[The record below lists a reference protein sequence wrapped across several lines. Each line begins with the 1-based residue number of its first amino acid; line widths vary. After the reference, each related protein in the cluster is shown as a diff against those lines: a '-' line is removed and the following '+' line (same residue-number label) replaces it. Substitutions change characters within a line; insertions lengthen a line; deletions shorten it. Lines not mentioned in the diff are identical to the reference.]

1 MGDFMEG
8 SSREVAPKT
17 RGAVLKWQA
26 PFYDA
31 ECALVG
37 LRKKFRRETLRH
49 AQLSPG
55 EQILDVGCGTGILTQ
70 LAAERIGPSGKV
82 VGIDPSL
89 PMIALARKKAVR
101 AKSQAEFKLGIVER
115 LPFENRHF
123 DGVLASLMLHHLP
136 VELKQEGLGE
146 IHRVL
151 KPGGRLLAVDFDR
164 LSHPLWWLGVWPQ
177 LFMPALVAHIR
188 GEIPDYLSA
197 AGFRQ
202 VRAMGRWFNLL
213 TFWEAKK

>member
-1 MGDFMEG
+1 MEN

-26 PFYDA
+26 PIYDL

-55 EQILDVGCGTGILTQ
+55 EQILDVGCGTGVLTQ
-70 LAAERIGPSGKV
+70 LAAEKSGPSGKV
-82 VGIDPSL
+82 VGVDPSL
-89 PMIALARKKAVR
+89 PMISLARKKAAR
-101 AKSQAEFKLGIVER
+101 AQSQAEFKLGVVER
-115 LPFENRHF
+115 LPFGNETF
-123 DGVLASLMLHHLP
+123 DVVLSSLMLHHLP
-136 VELKQEGLGE
+136 AELKRQGLEE

-164 LSHPLWWLGVWPQ
+164 PGHPLWWLGVWPQ

-188 GEIPDYLSA
+188 GEIPDYLAA
-197 AGFRQ
+197 AGFYEVQ
-202 VRAMGRWFNLL
+202 AVGRWFNLL

>member
-1 MGDFMEG
+1 MGD

-17 RGAVLKWQA
+17 QGAVLKWQA
-26 PFYDA
+26 PIYDL

-49 AQLSPG
+49 AHLSPG
-55 EQILDVGCGTGILTQ
+55 EQILDVGCGTGVLTQ
-70 LAAERIGPSGKV
+70 WAAEKISSSGRAI
-82 VGIDPSL
+82 GIDPSI
-89 PMIALARKKAVR
+89 PMIALARKKAAR
-101 AKSQAEFKLGIVER
+101 AHSQAEFKLGVVER
-115 LPFENRHF
+115 LPFESGHF
-123 DGVLASLMLHHLP
+123 DGVLSSLMLHHLP
-136 VELKQEGLGE
+136 AELKRQGLGE

-164 LSHPLWWLGVWPQ
+164 PGHPLWWLGVWPQ

-188 GEIPDYLSA
+188 GEIPNYLRA

-202 VRAMGRWFNLL
+202 VQAVGRWFSLL
-213 TFWEAKK
+213 TFWEARK